1 MSMYWFLFP
10 VNSRSYYGPYLYHIF
25 FYLPMF
31 CTFPVVIFVCRN
43 IASYLPEFRSPQRVQ
58 CTVCI
63 ICSAFFISFGLM
75 LYCLVVRV
83 SVSHATGPGSYS
95 ALCVIICLVLLD
107 FSGKWT
113 VKYITL
119 RYWTFAV
126 FLLEKRHWKIPVH
139 LPFALLPYGLFAGI
153 IR

>member
-1 MSMYWFLFP
+1 MECTIYVHVLDFFFRSIA
-10 VNSRSYYGPYLYHIF
+10 VNITVYITYL
-25 FYLPMF
+25 FYLPMY
-31 CTFPVVIFVCRN
+31 CAFPVVIFVFRN

-63 ICSAFFISFGLM
+63 ICRAFFISFGLM
-75 LYCLVVRV
+75 LYCLVVRE

-126 FLLEKRHWKIPVH
+126 FLLEKRH
-139 LPFALLPYGLFAGI
+139 
-153 IR
+153 

>member
-1 MSMYWFLFP
+1 MLVFPFLCTGNLQYMECTIYVHVLDFFFRSIA
-10 VNSRSYYGPYLYHIF
+10 VNITVYITYL
-25 FYLPMF
+25 FYLPMY
-31 CTFPVVIFVCRN
+31 CAFPVVIFVCRN

-75 LYCLVVRV
+75 LYCLVVRE

-113 VKYITL
+113 VKFIT
-119 RYWTFAV
+119 
-126 FLLEKRHWKIPVH
+126 
-139 LPFALLPYGLFAGI
+139 
-153 IR
+153 